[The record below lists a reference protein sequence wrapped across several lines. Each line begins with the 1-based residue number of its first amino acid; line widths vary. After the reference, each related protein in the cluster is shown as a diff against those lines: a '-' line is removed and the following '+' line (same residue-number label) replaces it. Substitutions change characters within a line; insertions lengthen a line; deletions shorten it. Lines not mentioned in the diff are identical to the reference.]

1 MALSVLLLL
10 QGAHTAD
17 CRSLEVL
24 ICCNGTWDPGC
35 RRPPEPDGAVCAC
48 AAGGPQSLMGLTI
61 ATAACC
67 EVPLF
72 FFCGHLIRLLVGLC
86 ALIKLQLG

>member
-1 MALSVLLLL
+1 M
-10 QGAHTAD
+10 
-17 CRSLEVL
+17 L
-24 ICCNGTWDPGC
+24 IFCTGTCN
-35 RRPPEPDGAVCAC
+35 AVCAL

-61 ATAACC
+61 FTAACC

-86 ALIKLQLG
+86 ALYELQLC

>member
-1 MALSVLLLL
+1 
-10 QGAHTAD
+10 
-17 CRSLEVL
+17 
-24 ICCNGTWDPGC
+24 
-35 RRPPEPDGAVCAC
+35 
-48 AAGGPQSLMGLTI
+48 MGLTI

-86 ALIKLQLG
+86 AHIVLQLG